1 MATLLAIESS
11 CDDTSAAVISNGVVL
26 SNVVVTQE
34 DHKQYG
40 GVVPEVASR
49 QHNNNI
55 VLAVEKALEI
65 SKIKKSALD
74 AIAVTQGP
82 GLLGSL
88 LVGVSFAKGLALAL
102 DKPLIAVH
110 HMHAH
115 ILAHF
120 IEDPKP
126 KFPFICLTVSGG
138 HSQLVIVHSPIN
150 MEVVGQTIDDAAG
163 EAFDK
168 AGKMFGLTYPAGPI
182 IDKLAQ
188 HGEPIHPFAIA
199 QIPDFN
205 FSFSGFKTSVLYYIQ
220 KATTKQHDFVEKNLN
235 DLCASVQY
243 TIIKT
248 LEQKLL
254 KLIKKSK
261 INEIAIAGGV
271 AANKG
276 LRNRLTELSKLHNF
290 TLYIPKLE
298 YCTDNAAMVA
308 IAANYKYI
316 ERLFSDQD
324 LTPDPR
330 LPF

>member
-276 LRNRLTELSKLHNF
+276 LRNRLTE
-290 TLYIPKLE
+290 
-298 YCTDNAAMVA
+298 
-308 IAANYKYI
+308 
-316 ERLFSDQD
+316 
-324 LTPDPR
+324 
-330 LPF
+330 